1 MIFGAKTPS
10 ETITLTLLN
19 HEKHIYCQ
27 HSFETEVPFF
37 DVDAMHIVWHGNY
50 VKYLET
56 ARCAFLSSIGYDY
69 NEMGRQGYS
78 WPIVQMNLKY
88 IRPAR
93 FGQKIR
99 VDMDIVEIESCLRID
114 YTIYDAETNE
124 KLTRASTTQAAVSLS
139 DGLMQFQTPDSWLE
153 AVKRHPT
160 FKAV

>member
-1 MIFGAKTPS
+1 MK
-10 ETITLTLLN
+10 
-19 HEKHIYCQ
+19 KHIYCQ

-93 FGQKIR
+93 FGQKSALIWT
-99 VDMDIVEIESCLRID
+99 SL
-114 YTIYDAETNE
+114 
-124 KLTRASTTQAAVSLS
+124 KSKAACVSI
-139 DGLMQFQTPDSWLE
+139 TPFTML
-153 AVKRHPT
+153 KPT
-160 FKAV
+160 KN

>member
-1 MIFGAKTPS
+1 MKKHVYCRHS
-10 ETITLTLLN
+10 
-19 HEKHIYCQ
+19 HEL
-27 HSFETEVPFF
+27 EVPFF

-93 FGQKIR
+93 FGQRIR
-99 VDMDIVEIESCLRID
+99 VDMAIVEIESCLRID
-114 YTIYDAETNE
+114 YTIRDAQSGET
-124 KLTRASTTQAAVSLS
+124 LTRAATTQAAVSMET
-139 DGLMQFQTPDSWLE
+139 GEMQFQTPESWLN
-153 AVKRHPT
+153 AVRRHPT
-160 FKAV
+160 FQAA